1 MQPVLS
7 PKDEIES
14 TKTNGYIKH
23 EEINGKPLNAV
34 QETTTTMTSNN
45 DNEEKV
51 VLPVEMA
58 SMVPLK
64 ALIGKLIHKA
74 HADLITLTETLPS
87 MSEVEKKRQILTYTT
102 FVRKQFLKLLVLVK
116 WAENANDMQM
126 CQNIM
131 AFLANQNQI
140 FTSTVDFLHKIYTE
154 LPAAR
159 LRNFDIPTAVDVLTT
174 GTYQRMPTKI
184 KDMLTP
190 TPLTDEEVLE
200 TFQNMNDVIRM
211 RMVTTEVLP
220 SPMRKYRIGK
230 YLFLDNEFEVALTL
244 MGHSNDRRWWIVSLD
259 VFIQATSVGGAS
271 EDVDISLNDNQKQHL
286 RVNAQKQL
294 VPPNPDEPTKLFF
307 PLVNMYDYL
316 HLCCLNMQLEILY
329 IQAAMLSKTR
339 WMNQLKVQMN
349 QDRTKLTVV
358 YWRGGSPASHWARPQ
373 AHSKG
378 IKSTVLEISVS
389 HPDQQPQPENVA
401 VAVRDELKGLVQ
413 KAGIGASIA
422 LSDLSANEQARV
434 LSSLKYPKNCLDVL
448 WDDNANLHTER
459 KLLDSANLNLEQ
471 LVLHVTNYHG
481 KCIIDKFRE
490 LLNSQKDFLEENGLH
505 LAEEENREGSQL
517 TLVDGN
523 VATKKLTDAP
533 CLLTIEILEP
543 SDSTPSLVVRYRHQ
557 KYISIECDARTG
569 RVKASE
575 TGDGCSEGDFK
586 LRGLEDKL
594 NNDPQ
599 DIARHLLW
607 LRSEVVVREVI
618 ALAKQLN
625 LQPYHPSQMNLRPE
639 DLQKLFGDV
648 LSDATTSATTST
660 TAIASTGNSKYPSH
674 CMFLQFSQFEDWY
687 FIIATVKNEFK
698 AWLCCINKTYD
709 QNGLYQAIVDL
720 AHFDCNQVWK
730 DQFAEKLP
738 TASKNIEDAYTST
751 TNTNT
756 HKRKIEAGE
765 EDAPSITHEGIKRRR
780 MSMRRD
786 ESEAVSLT
794 KIDNLSIDLR
804 FLAKLDSL
812 CRAYITNRMIELQ
825 LQSFKGSLK
834 YHMRPLLQSLSSM
847 ETQVMNHPAADKMEV
862 VCVSQRDL
870 LKTCAYHFAEDGS
883 KREKPIETIPWIE
896 RLLPSLKNDVLIRS
910 FGWWDCGRGDCYV
923 VVQEKFDWKHLQLQ
937 GNDLGDHI
945 SLDKSTNVLSFTY
958 PNIDT
963 CIDNFLMDWE
973 RIFMMANLTRQ
984 MSSSW
989 FEKYNE
995 QLSFNATNLQELSFS
1010 YAKDF
1015 TCTIQWSSSSKGHP
1029 RQYSIKLGTTDD
1041 INKAKPAALPTLN
1054 SRNPHWRIASFLRDV
1069 LNDKKDLIY
1078 FVQILFQT
1086 LPLMACLERLEVEC
1100 AQKGDIGKVSI
1111 IPRAY
1116 DSVRVIFSAM
1126 HAIDIRFTD
1135 KATICVSD
1143 AAYHHLYYSSR
1154 TASVDTFVAPQPY
1167 LVQAPLPSQ
1176 QATEASSEGIKP
1188 IKVAQQFRFTPID
1201 QFADLLKSME
1211 TWIFSFEPKD
1221 VDRWYV
1227 SGELWDQKTE
1237 PSAVSLQHGLLCSA
1251 SLCQGILNKL
1261 QEVL

>member
-1 MQPVLS
+1 M
-7 PKDEIES
+7 
-14 TKTNGYIKH
+14 G
-23 EEINGKPLNAV
+23 
-34 QETTTTMTSNN
+34 
-45 DNEEKV
+45 
-51 VLPVEMA
+51 
-58 SMVPLK
+58 
-64 ALIGKLIHKA
+64 
-74 HADLITLTETLPS
+74 
-87 MSEVEKKRQILTYTT
+87 EVEKKRQILTYTT

-116 WAENANDMQM
+116 WAENANDIQM

-211 RMVTTEVLP
+211 RMITTEVLP
-220 SPMRKYRIGK
+220 SPMRKYRIENGRIYFSIK
-230 YLFLDNEFEVALTL
+230 NEFEVALTL

-259 VFIQATSVGGAS
+259 VFVQATSVGGAS

-294 VPPNPDEPTKLFF
+294 VPPNPDESTKLFF

-373 AHSKG
+373 ANSKG

-389 HPDQQPQPENVA
+389 HPDQQPEPENIA
-401 VAVRDELKGLVQ
+401 VTVRDELKGLIQ

-422 LSDLSANEQARV
+422 LSDLSANEQPRV

-448 WDDNANLHTER
+448 WDDSADLHTER
-459 KLLDSANLNLEQ
+459 KLLDSSNLNLEQ

-481 KCIIDKFRE
+481 KCIIDKFRQV
-490 LLNSQKDFLEENGLH
+490 LISQREFLEENGLH
-505 LAEEENREGSQL
+505 LAEKESRDGSQF
-517 TLVDGN
+517 TLVD
-523 VATKKLTDAP
+523 D
-533 CLLTIEILEP
+533 P
-543 SDSTPSLVVRYRHQ
+543 SDDMPSLVVRYRHQ
-557 KYISIECDARTG
+557 RYISIECDARTG

-575 TGDGCSEGDFK
+575 AGDGCSEGDFK
-586 LRGLEDKL
+586 LRGLEERL
-594 NNDPQ
+594 NNDPE

-648 LSDATTSATTST
+648 LSDSTASTTATTSNS
-660 TAIASTGNSKYPSH
+660 SSKYPSH

-738 TASKNIEDAYTST
+738 TSKNIEDAYTST
-751 TNTNT
+751 TNT
-756 HKRKIEAGE
+756 HKRKIEVGQ
-765 EDAPSITHEGIKRRR
+765 EDASSTHDEIKRRR
-780 MSMRRD
+780 MSLRRD
-786 ESEAVSLT
+786 ESDAVPLT

-870 LKTCAYHFAEDGS
+870 LKTCAYHFAEDGT

-896 RLLPSLKNDVLIRS
+896 KLLPSLENDVLIRS

-923 VVQEKFDWKHLQLQ
+923 VVQDKFDWKHLQLQ

-963 CIDNFLMDWE
+963 CIDKFLMDWE
-973 RIFMMANLTRQ
+973 QIFMMANLTRQ
-984 MSSSW
+984 VTSSW
-989 FEKYNE
+989 FEKYDE
-995 QLSFNATNLQELSFS
+995 QLSFHSTNLRELSFS

-1015 TCTIQWSSSSKGHP
+1015 TCTIRWSSTSKGHP
-1029 RQYSIKLGTTDD
+1029 RQYSIELGTTDD
-1041 INKAKPAALPTLN
+1041 TTKAKSTALPTLN

-1154 TASVDTFVAPQPY
+1154 TTSVDTFIAPQPY
-1167 LVQAPLPSQ
+1167 LVQAPPPP
-1176 QATEASSEGIKP
+1176 AAAAAGTSSESMKP
-1188 IKVAQQFRFTPID
+1188 IKVAQQFNFAPID
-1201 QFADLLKSME
+1201 QFAELLKSME
-1211 TWIFSFEPKD
+1211 TWIFSFEAKD

>member
-1 MQPVLS
+1 MQPTLS
-7 PKDEIES
+7 PTEEIES
-14 TKTNGYIKH
+14 TKTNGYAKH

-34 QETTTTMTSNN
+34 QETTTTTTMSSSSES
-45 DNEEKV
+45 EERV

-64 ALIGKLIHKA
+64 ALMGKLIHKA

-116 WAENANDMQM
+116 WAENANDIQM

-190 TPLTDEEVLE
+190 TPLTDQEVLE

-211 RMVTTEVLP
+211 RMITTEVLP
-220 SPMRKYRIGK
+220 SPMRKYRIENGRIYFSIK
-230 YLFLDNEFEVALTL
+230 NEFEVALTL

-259 VFIQATSVGGAS
+259 VFVQATSVGGAS

-349 QDRTKLTVV
+349 QDRTKLTVI
-358 YWRGGSPASHWARPQ
+358 YWRGGSPASQWARPQ
-373 AHSKG
+373 ANSKG

-401 VAVRDELKGLVQ
+401 VAVRDELKGLIQ

-422 LSDLSANEQARV
+422 LSDLTANEQPRV
-434 LSSLKYPKNCLDVL
+434 LSSLKYPKHCLDVL
-448 WDDNANLHTER
+448 WDESADLHTER

-481 KCIIDKFRE
+481 KCIIDKFRQ

-505 LAEEENREGSQL
+505 LAEEESRDGSQS
-517 TLVDGN
+517 TLVN
-523 VATKKLTDAP
+523 ET
-533 CLLTIEILEP
+533 

-557 KYISIECDARTG
+557 RYISIECDARTG

-575 TGDGCSEGDFK
+575 AGDGCSEGDCKVQFDGHVSFVTHSLFMLVK
-586 LRGLEDKL
+586 LRGLEDRL

-639 DLQKLFGDV
+639 DLQKLFGDL
-648 LSDATTSATTST
+648 LSDATTTST
-660 TAIASTGNSKYPSH
+660 TTATASSGSSKYPSH

-738 TASKNIEDAYTST
+738 STSKNIEDAYTSA
-751 TNTNT
+751 TNTHT
-756 HKRKIEAGE
+756 HKRKLEVGQ
-765 EDAPSITHEGIKRRR
+765 EDAPATTHDDIKRRR

-786 ESEAVSLT
+786 DSEAVPLA
-794 KIDNLSIDLR
+794 KID
-804 FLAKLDSL
+804 K
-812 CRAYITNRMIELQ
+812 
-825 LQSFKGSLK
+825 
-834 YHMRPLLQSLSSM
+834 
-847 ETQVMNHPAADKMEV
+847 
-862 VCVSQRDL
+862 
-870 LKTCAYHFAEDGS
+870 
-883 KREKPIETIPWIE
+883 
-896 RLLPSLKNDVLIRS
+896 
-910 FGWWDCGRGDCYV
+910 
-923 VVQEKFDWKHLQLQ
+923 
-937 GNDLGDHI
+937 
-945 SLDKSTNVLSFTY
+945 
-958 PNIDT
+958 
-963 CIDNFLMDWE
+963 
-973 RIFMMANLTRQ
+973 
-984 MSSSW
+984 
-989 FEKYNE
+989 
-995 QLSFNATNLQELSFS
+995 
-1010 YAKDF
+1010 
-1015 TCTIQWSSSSKGHP
+1015 
-1029 RQYSIKLGTTDD
+1029 
-1041 INKAKPAALPTLN
+1041 
-1054 SRNPHWRIASFLRDV
+1054 
-1069 LNDKKDLIY
+1069 
-1078 FVQILFQT
+1078 
-1086 LPLMACLERLEVEC
+1086 
-1100 AQKGDIGKVSI
+1100 
-1111 IPRAY
+1111 
-1116 DSVRVIFSAM
+1116 
-1126 HAIDIRFTD
+1126 
-1135 KATICVSD
+1135 
-1143 AAYHHLYYSSR
+1143 
-1154 TASVDTFVAPQPY
+1154 
-1167 LVQAPLPSQ
+1167 
-1176 QATEASSEGIKP
+1176 
-1188 IKVAQQFRFTPID
+1188 
-1201 QFADLLKSME
+1201 
-1211 TWIFSFEPKD
+1211 
-1221 VDRWYV
+1221 
-1227 SGELWDQKTE
+1227 
-1237 PSAVSLQHGLLCSA
+1237 
-1251 SLCQGILNKL
+1251 
-1261 QEVL
+1261 